1 MSKTMKTYCV
11 IMDGYVAQGN
21 SSPHEY
27 LGEYT
32 ATSPKAA
39 CRKALK
45 DHGYDM
51 QYWESSS
58 CSYWGCKM
66 TAEERS
72 DWYD

>member
-11 IMDGYVAQGN
+11 TMDGYVAQGN
-21 SSPHEY
+21 SAPPEY

-51 QYWESSS
+51 QYWES
-58 CSYWGCKM
+58 
-66 TAEERS
+66 
-72 DWYD
+72 